1 MADDLNISKFL
12 KQTDWAEASIEPM
25 GADMGLR
32 RYARLIK
39 DGKRALFMDMSR
51 AGILETGLKEYV
63 EVAEYLRQIN
73 VNVPK
78 IYQYDLESGL
88 ALIEDCGEVSFGMM
102 KNGGHN
108 AQEIYA
114 KATQVLN
121 QIQAGALDNSIPL
134 VGYKKTLI
142 RKRLRQFVDYYVP
155 VATDKISTVEMA
167 NEFES
172 VLNDIALNLPSCPM
186 GFCHADYH
194 LENLMWCLDKEKGYS
209 LIDFQDAFWGFKGY
223 DLLNLLEDA
232 RQTVP
237 ADIKAEMRNLYCA
250 NMSKEER
257 EIFDQW
263 YALMSMHFHCRVIGL
278 FIKFAR
284 ESGGTEFL
292 AHIPRL
298 QGYITENLKNS
309 IFKPLKDWLESHNIQ
324 FNQIIS

>member
-1 MADDLNISKFL
+1 MDIIEFL
-12 KQTDWAEASIEPM
+12 EQTEWAGASIEPM

-39 DGKRALFMDMSR
+39 NGKRALFMDTSACGER
-51 AGILETGLKEYV
+51 ESLNYFIEI
-63 EVAEYLRQIN
+63 AEYLRSIGVQT
-73 VNVPK
+73 P
-78 IYQYDLESGL
+78 
-88 ALIEDCGEVSFGMM
+88 
-102 KNGGHN
+102 
-108 AQEIYA
+108 EIYA
-114 KATQVLN
+114 QDLKLNCAIIEEMGQKSFGDKIKEGYAPEQTYKMATDALVTIQENSQSNDLDLSDYTQTVLRHNLCQFVEYYIPKVTSINPDENLLSSFNEVLN
-121 QIQAGALDNSIPL
+121 EIWD
-134 VGYKKTLI
+134 
-142 RKRLRQFVDYYVP
+142 
-155 VATDKISTVEMA
+155 
-167 NEFES
+167 
-172 VLNDIALNLPSCPM
+172 NLPPCPM

-194 LENLMWCLDKEKGYS
+194 LENLMWYPQSDAGYGV
-209 LIDFQDAFWGFKGY
+209 IDFQDAIWGFKGY

-237 ADIKAEMRNLYCA
+237 ADIKVEMRNLYCA
-250 NMSKEER
+250 NMSVTER
-257 EIFDQW
+257 EVFDQW

-298 QGYITENLKNS
+298 QGYITENLKNP